1 MANLILNK
9 ESGENDIR
17 NYFKGVLSLLKS
29 NDEFPV
35 SLDDVWMLVY
45 PRKDHAV
52 RSLKE
57 NFMEGVD
64 YQAFPKN
71 GERSDDGRFTGGGND
86 YHLTVPCLEFFIAR
100 KVRPVFEIYRQVF
113 HKAVEEK
120 TTKLKTNKENNMA
133 IEASFLRA
141 QASLTRANEAKAR
154 LLLEIAN
161 SDKDTTFS
169 QVCRRLAVNT
179 VCGDNTVALPEAG
192 ERTYSADEIAK
203 QLGTNKN
210 VIGRLA
216 AKHDMKTPEYGK
228 WFHDKSPY
236 SNKEVSS
243 FRYFKNAIA
252 KFDEIMATNEI
263 TAHSV

>member
-45 PRKDHAV
+45 GQKSDAV
-52 RSLKE
+52 KALK
-57 NFMEGVD
+57 NDFMESID
-64 YQAFPKN
+64 YQVLRQNPQNPN
-71 GERSDDGRFTGGGND
+71 GGRPINI
-86 YHLTVPCLEFFIAR
+86 YRLSVPCLEFFIAR

-120 TTKLKTNKENNMA
+120 TTKLKTNKENNRA

-192 ERTYSADEIAK
+192 QRTYSADEIAK

-216 AKHDMKTPEYGK
+216 VKHDMKTPEYGK